1 MPTQTKPSGFTG
13 WWSTFP
19 VRERDRS
26 QTNHTLYSGGNLQ
39 AGNLGSQVPKTYQG
53 PSPPAG
59 PPHKYNFVVYDQ
71 KGNSLPANQ
80 PPPSPPSTGFDRRS
94 WSSTNNLEQ
103 TATNFFLERAW
114 IKIRI
119 VPHLPMKKNKVFWM
133 MLTLKWMNN
142 YFRHFNIRYL

>member
-1 MPTQTKPSGFTG
+1 MVDDDAPCTMAPNAPKCPYLHWMVVNIPGKG
-13 WWSTFP
+13 
-19 VRERDRS
+19 RERET

-39 AGNLGSQVPKTYQG
+39 AGNLGNQVPKTYEG

-103 TATNFFLERAW
+103 TATNFFLERA
-114 IKIRI
+114 
-119 VPHLPMKKNKVFWM
+119 
-133 MLTLKWMNN
+133 
-142 YFRHFNIRYL
+142 